1 MLSAGGRFRFFIP
14 RDVALRCDAGRFA
27 AGEFTATVPWPLVAH
42 GTRTCGEPC
51 FTFGEA
57 RTAFPRGLVGVG
69 VVANSH
75 IEILEEPSW
84 EADTSFAHDS
94 SVVPR
99 LSFSSPQPI
108 PDVPALSDTYFWH
121 YRNLLSRRCRSQRD
135 AFARQW
141 CHSTSHSL
149 GTHVVGRVNT
159 IRGTR
164 PRTLRVLFLEWL
176 TKKSQA
182 LRKQLTMEPRLT
194 SNPESFAPCATSP
207 GKFYTS
213 LQPGGK

>member
-84 EADTSFAHDS
+84 KADTSFAHDS

-108 PDVPALSDTYFWH
+108 PDVPALSAPTPIFGTTGTYFP
-121 YRNLLSRRCRSQRD
+121 
-135 AFARQW
+135 
-141 CHSTSHSL
+141 
-149 GTHVVGRVNT
+149 GVVGRNEMLSHAS
-159 IRGTR
+159 GATR
-164 PRTLRVLFLEWL
+164 PATVSVLTW
-176 TKKSQA
+176 SVV
-182 LRKQLTMEPRLT
+182 
-194 SNPESFAPCATSP
+194 
-207 GKFYTS
+207 
-213 LQPGGK
+213 

>member
-84 EADTSFAHDS
+84 KADTSFAHDS

-108 PDVPALSDTYFWH
+108 PDVPALSDVRPETYFWLH
-121 YRNLLSRRCRSQRD
+121 RNFLSRRCRSQRD
-135 AFARQW
+135 AFARQS
-141 CHSTSHSL
+141 CHSTSRSL
-149 GTHVVGRVNT
+149 DTRVVGRVHT
-159 IRGTR
+159 IRGTAH
-164 PRTLRVLFLEWL
+164 LRAPCLLEWL
-176 TKKSQA
+176 TKP
-182 LRKQLTMEPRLT
+182 RKQLMLEPR
-194 SNPESFAPCATSP
+194 
-207 GKFYTS
+207 
-213 LQPGGK
+213 

>member
-75 IEILEEPSW
+75 IKILEEPSW
-84 EADTSFAHDS
+84 KADTSFAHDS

-108 PDVPALSDTYFWH
+108 PDVPALSAPTLFLALPELTFQALSVATRCFRTPVVPLDQPQSRYSRGRSCKH
-121 YRNLLSRRCRSQRD
+121 YQRHSS
-135 AFARQW
+135 AHFAR
-141 CHSTSHSL
+141 S
-149 GTHVVGRVNT
+149 VPRV
-159 IRGTR
+159 
-164 PRTLRVLFLEWL
+164 
-176 TKKSQA
+176 A
-182 LRKQLTMEPRLT
+182 D
-194 SNPESFAPCATSP
+194 
-207 GKFYTS
+207 
-213 LQPGGK
+213 